1 MRVTFFRSSG
11 VAMTVAS
18 RNSNLFFLS
27 GLWHKHCFIVFN
39 KLWRLFM
46 ANPNEHLRHLI
57 RLTREMMA
65 LADEGDRDR
74 IDDSCGIIYGILR
87 DAAYRLRK
95 VAAEECEKHFE
106 SGLGENEE

>member
-1 MRVTFFRSSG
+1 
-11 VAMTVAS
+11 
-18 RNSNLFFLS
+18 
-27 GLWHKHCFIVFN
+27 
-39 KLWRLFM
+39 M

-74 IDDSCGIIYGILR
+74 VDDSCGIIYGMLR

-95 VAAEECEKHFE
+95 VAKEESKKYSEI
-106 SGLGENEE
+106 GVGENE

>member
-1 MRVTFFRSSG
+1 
-11 VAMTVAS
+11 
-18 RNSNLFFLS
+18 
-27 GLWHKHCFIVFN
+27 
-39 KLWRLFM
+39 M

-95 VAAEECEKHFE
+95 VAAEECEKHLE
-106 SGLGENEE
+106 SGVVENTE